1 MIRQANGFTQR
12 FIMNKEAIKM
22 NKEAIKKIKSLDKKI
37 EKKRGELCELYE
49 QRREIENQLVD
60 LKGKYVKYSYF
71 KNEEPRK
78 FLLVNETF
86 KHGTQFIVRGHGF
99 EFNYSPYADNN
110 YANFD
115 AFMTIELENDDA
127 GKLEEQL
134 NNFIVITKEEYLLE
148 LKEMTDFLFKNVVE
162 FINSREEEKENAK

>member
-71 KNEEPRK
+71 KNE
-78 FLLVNETF
+78 
-86 KHGTQFIVRGHGF
+86 
-99 EFNYSPYADNN
+99 
-110 YANFD
+110 
-115 AFMTIELENDDA
+115 
-127 GKLEEQL
+127 
-134 NNFIVITKEEYLLE
+134 
-148 LKEMTDFLFKNVVE
+148 
-162 FINSREEEKENAK
+162 

>member
-12 FIMNKEAIKM
+12 FIM

-71 KNEEPRK
+71 K
-78 FLLVNETF
+78 
-86 KHGTQFIVRGHGF
+86 I
-99 EFNYSPYADNN
+99 
-110 YANFD
+110 
-115 AFMTIELENDDA
+115 
-127 GKLEEQL
+127 
-134 NNFIVITKEEYLLE
+134 
-148 LKEMTDFLFKNVVE
+148 
-162 FINSREEEKENAK
+162 